1 MTDVEVKLPPPAV
14 RRRSSKRRA
23 TMTVPYAAATTGRKA
38 REEIIKVLRRFGCG
52 SIGFMEDSLAADV
65 TCMATPHAM
74 LRW

>member
-1 MTDVEVKLPPPAV
+1 
-14 RRRSSKRRA
+14 
-23 TMTVPYAAATTGRKA
+23 MTVPYAAATTGRKA